1 MPTVGPGHA
10 SSLHERAVD
19 ELGRKIATG
28 EIPAGT
34 VLTPDSVGISR
45 SVLRESIRV
54 LEALGLVGARRRM
67 GTTVLPESSWHML
80 DPRVIAWRLRSPD
93 RLRQLSYL
101 SELRLAVEPVAARLA
116 SSRATPE
123 QCGALTAAII
133 GMVTTRRSADDEQY
147 LAHDRDF
154 HRLLLESS
162 GNPAFAALSGVV
174 AEALTGRTVHALMP
188 HTANPRAL
196 QLHEQVV
203 TCVRNGDGDGAE
215 QAMRAIVTEADAAVQ
230 EIAAASAPPRPA

>member
-1 MPTVGPGHA
+1 MPDAGPTLA

-19 ELGRKIATG
+19 EVGGKIVTG
-28 EIPAGT
+28 AIAPGT
-34 VLTPDSVGISR
+34 VLTSESLGISR

-54 LEALGLVGARRRM
+54 LEALGLVGARRRT
-67 GTTVLPESSWHML
+67 GTVVLPETSWHML
-80 DPRVIAWRLRSPD
+80 DPRVIAWRLEGPD

-101 SELRLAVEPVAARLA
+101 SELRLAIEPVAARLA
-116 SSRATPE
+116 STRATPE
-123 QCGALTAAII
+123 QCGELTAAII
-133 GMVTTRRSADDEQY
+133 GMVTTRRSADDRQY

-196 QLHEQVV
+196 ELHEQVV
-203 TCVRNGDGDGAE
+203 TCVRNGDGAGAE
-215 QAMRAIVTEADAAVQ
+215 RAMREIVTEADAAVQ
-230 EIAAASAPPRPA
+230 AIASA

>member
-1 MPTVGPGHA
+1 MPEAGAPTA

-19 ELGRKIATG
+19 ELGSKIVTG
-28 EIPAGT
+28 EITAGT
-34 VLTPDSVGISR
+34 VLTSESLGISR

-67 GTTVLPESSWHML
+67 GTTVLPETSWHML
-80 DPRVIAWRLRSPD
+80 DPRVIAWRLSGPD
-93 RLRQLSYL
+93 RLRQLGYL
-101 SELRLAVEPVAARLA
+101 SELRSAVEPVAARLA
-116 SSRATPE
+116 SRRATPE
-123 QCGALTAAII
+123 QCGELTAAII

-154 HRLLLESS
+154 HRILLESS

-196 QLHEQVV
+196 ELHEQVV
-203 TCVRNGDGDGAE
+203 TCVRSGDGDGAE
-215 QAMRAIVTEADAAVQ
+215 RAMRAIVTEADAAVQ
-230 EIAAASAPPRPA
+230 QIAASSDTPA